1 MNEIIKLK
9 FDSQLY
15 YKFYVC
21 GLLIRNKYL
30 YKTIF
35 IELMKFKVIEINVP
49 F

>member
-9 FDSQLY
+9 FGSQL

-35 IELMKFKVIEINVP
+35 IELIKFKVIEINVP